1 MSTPNWGN
9 LVQQGRAKAP
19 GVPWSDEESQ
29 ARALGIPAEFVR
41 SGVLSLE
48 DYEKAK
54 AADKKNGVPL
64 ERLPR
69 NELVKLA
76 QEAGIDFTPDTPD
89 ATLAQLLAAPK
100 AKSAKAKAKKKGV

>member
-19 GVPWSDEESQ
+19 GVPWSDEEAA

-41 SGVLSLE
+41 SGVLTLE

-54 AADKKNGVPL
+54 AADEKKGAPL

-76 QEAGIDFTPDTPD
+76 QEAGIEFTPDTPD
-89 ATLAQLLAAPK
+89 ATLAALLSK
-100 AKSAKAKAKKKGV
+100 AKPKKAAKAKANKRV